1 MLETDVFSF
10 SPLPGS
16 NVTKTQNW
24 FRPQILKTV
33 GGLNDAVQ
41 PQSLNKEWPIIPLI
55 YISQRLLFLCAISW
69 QSLFG
74 SDKCVL
80 MCSCAVCSH
89 SQASSLPRTLPHN
102 VSPRVWRSNLPALH
116 NWRNI
121 TTTFRL
127 IYFQASKVKNLI
139 NNVPTSQMYS
149 SKILMCRFDT
159 SWRFPA
165 EGCRSVY

>member
-33 GGLNDAVQ
+33 GGLNDLVQ
-41 PQSLNKEWPIIPLI
+41 PQSLNKEWPIIPLM
-55 YISQRLLFLCAISW
+55 YISQSKGCCFSVQLVGNLCLDLINVCW
-69 QSLFG
+69 
-74 SDKCVL
+74 
-80 MCSCAVCSH
+80 CAVCSH

-102 VSPRVWRSNLPALH
+102 VSPRVWRSNIPALH

-127 IYFQASKVKNLI
+127 IYIQASKVKNFL
-139 NNVPTSQMYS
+139 NNVPTS
-149 SKILMCRFDT
+149 
-159 SWRFPA
+159 
-165 EGCRSVY
+165 RSHISNVF